1 MAQLREHILIQCDPT
16 DVFDF
21 INDIDQEPRWQPG
34 IKEAEQDPP
43 GPQKVGT
50 RKRYVTTFMG
60 KKFRNEYVNTRF
72 ERPYAVDYES
82 VPGSDLQARGS
93 VTVEPVAGGTLVT
106 MVLDVETPRA
116 LKVVPKKMVD
126 QRSHKEL
133 VQSLERL
140 KALLESGA

>member
-1 MAQLREHILIQCDPT
+1 MTLLREHILIQREPA

-21 INDIDQEPRWQPG
+21 INDVGQEPRWQPG
-34 IKEAEQDPP
+34 LKEAVQDPP

-60 KKFRNEYVNTRF
+60 KKFRNEYVNTRY

-82 VPGSDLQARGS
+82 APGSDLQARGS
-93 VTVEPVAGGTLVT
+93 ITVEAVAGGTLVT
-106 MVLDVETPRA
+106 MMLEVETPRA
-116 LKVVPKKMVD
+116 LKVVPKKLVE

-133 VQSLERL
+133 VESLHRL
-140 KALLESGA
+140 KSVLEGA